1 MGFKTGFSDTIQQGL
16 GSLISSPIA
25 YCKWLLGAHK
35 KAIYIYISFKVV
47 IEQKRLSQIKSTL
60 ELTALNYNDWFTA

>member
-1 MGFKTGFSDTIQQGL
+1 MAPGGTQKGN
-16 GSLISSPIA
+16 
-25 YCKWLLGAHK
+25 
-35 KAIYIYISFKVV
+35 IYISFKVV